1 MGRWGEE
8 HTEKSIPC
16 RRVVAAEAML
26 AFQVRSGTG
35 FKGWEVRLGGG
46 EVMNE

>member
-8 HTEKSIPC
+8 HPEKSIPC

-26 AFQVRSGTG
+26 AFQVSSGTG